1 MALGPQ
7 HLEGPLWPE
16 ATFTSPWKYE
26 QVGTELS
33 PWGGIL
39 CRLAMC
45 QVLYEASTRVNSFNF
60 NDSFLKYVLLL
71 SSVYRWR
78 NQDTERSHGQEV
90 VEERFKSKKSYD
102 NCHESAEVVAAR

>member
-1 MALGPQ
+1 MVLPWLLDNDPVGIYSLAICSQVKPLDLFHVTPWLTAPGPQ

-16 ATFTSPWKYE
+16 ATFTSAWKYE

-39 CRLAMC
+39 CRLAMR
-45 QVLYEASTRVNSFNF
+45 QVLYEASTRVNSFNL

-71 SSVYRWR
+71 SSVYR
-78 NQDTERSHGQEV
+78 
-90 VEERFKSKKSYD
+90 
-102 NCHESAEVVAAR
+102 